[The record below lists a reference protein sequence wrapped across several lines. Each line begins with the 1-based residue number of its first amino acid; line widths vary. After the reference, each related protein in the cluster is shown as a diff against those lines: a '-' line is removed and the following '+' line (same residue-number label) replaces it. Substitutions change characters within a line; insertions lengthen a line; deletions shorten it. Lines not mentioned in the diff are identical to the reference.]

1 MFHRRQRQD
10 AGSRGA
16 FTLIELLV
24 VIAIIAILA
33 ALLLPALSRAKAQ
46 ALRTQCLSNERQ
58 LALAGQL
65 YTGDHA
71 DYLPPNGYGL
81 PTDLAGQKLWVL
93 GEQHLHPE
101 AFTNRSYLLDTS
113 LAAFASYMPTAAI
126 YKCPADRF
134 TFLLGKETV
143 RKVRSYS
150 LNHWLGWIAPAD
162 AFSSD
167 TSVSFVKASDL
178 APASPSQIFTFL
190 DVGPDSLC
198 YPGFVILRGNTG
210 LFYHFPSAEHENS
223 GNVAFADGHVESH
236 RWMSQDTIRES
247 RIDGANHFRFFPGN
261 PDLLWLQ
268 QHATIAR

>member
-1 MFHRRQRQD
+1 MFHRGQRQD
-10 AGSRGA
+10 AAGRGA

-46 ALRTQCLSNERQ
+46 ALRAQCLSNERQ

-65 YTGDHA
+65 YSGDHA

-81 PTDLAGQKLWVL
+81 PADLAGQKLWVL
-93 GEQHLHPE
+93 GDQHLKPE
-101 AFTNRSYLLDTS
+101 AFTNRTYLLDAN
-113 LAAFASYMPTAAI
+113 LAAFAPYQPAAAL

-134 TFLLGKETV
+134 TFLLGKQMV

-162 AFSSD
+162 AFSSE
-167 TSVSFVKASDL
+167 TSVSFLKAGDL
-178 APASPSQIFTFL
+178 AAASPSQIFTFL

-210 LFYHFPSAEHENS
+210 LFYHLPSAEHEGG

-236 RWMSQDTIRES
+236 RWQSAETVSES
-247 RIDGANHFRFFPGN
+247 RVEGANHFRFFPGN
-261 PDLLWLQ
+261 PDLKWLQ
-268 QHATIAR
+268 DHATIAR